1 MAKRASLAT
10 FRPVPLAGA
19 TEGRVT
25 TATEP
30 VAAAAPANGRK
41 KYPHVSVYLPA
52 PTIRT
57 LKLIALDH
65 DRRLNDICAEAIQQ
79 WLERNGHARSAT
91 YKA

>member
-1 MAKRASLAT
+1 MAKRASLST
-10 FRPVPLAGA
+10 FRPATIAGA
-19 TEGRVT
+19 TEGHV
-25 TATEP
+25 ATI
-30 VAAAAPANGRK
+30 AAPEAVTASGRK

-52 PTIRT
+52 GTIRS

-79 WLERNGHARSAT
+79 WLERNGHARSET

>member
-10 FRPVPLAGA
+10 FRPAPIAGA
-19 TEGRVT
+19 TEGHITTPTVT
-25 TATEP
+25 E
-30 VAAAAPANGRK
+30 VAAASGRK

-79 WLERNGHARSAT
+79 WLERNGHARSET

>member
-10 FRPVPLAGA
+10 FRPTPIAGA
-19 TEGRVT
+19 TEGHIT
-25 TATEP
+25 TPAVPE
-30 VAAAAPANGRK
+30 VAAASGRK

-79 WLERNGHARSAT
+79 WLERNGHARSET